1 MTPAARKRQFRKLE
15 LNVAFSPK
23 GKRQAAMN
31 TIRAERLRDLR
42 AVADRNRE
50 GWVPPEPEQRE
61 LFAGRSP

>member
-1 MTPAARKRQFRKLE
+1 
-15 LNVAFSPK
+15 
-23 GKRQAAMN
+23 MN